1 MRTLPAGQ
9 YIPGHSFLHQL
20 DARAKILCLF
30 LLMAAV
36 IGASSPWGYLLAL
49 AVIFLLVLASRLPVG
64 SAVAPVRGIYW
75 FLLVVFLMNALFFGG
90 EEVLAS
96 WGIFRLSREG
106 INQGFRVVC
115 NVLLILI
122 LGNLLT
128 MTTLPTQVTAALESL
143 IKPLKFI
150 GVPTED
156 VAIIISIAIQF
167 IPTLLE
173 ETELIKMAQI
183 ARGARFES
191 KRLLERAVSF
201 IPLVVPVFIAAFR
214 RAEELS
220 QAMEARG
227 YRNAK
232 NRTRRKKEPLAPCDY
247 WALTVCAL
255 ICLAQ
260 FILAP

>member
-20 DARAKILCLF
+20 NARTKILCLF
-30 LLMAAV
+30 FLMAAV
-36 IGASSPWGYLLAL
+36 IGASSLWGYALVL
-49 AVIFLLVLASRLPVG
+49 AVIFLLILVSRLPVRP
-64 SAVAPVRGIYW
+64 AVASVRGIYW
-75 FLLVVFLMNALFFGG
+75 FLLVIFMMNALFFGG
-90 EEVLAS
+90 EDPPAS
-96 WGIFRLSREG
+96 WGIFQLSREG
-106 INQGFRVVC
+106 IRQGFKVAG
-115 NVLLILI
+115 NVLLIFI

-128 MTTLPTQVTAALESL
+128 MTTLPTQVTTALESL

-167 IPTLLE
+167 IPTLME

-191 KRLLERAVSF
+191 KKLLERAASF

-214 RAEELS
+214 RADEVAL
-220 QAMEARG
+220 AMEARG

-232 NRTRRKKEPLAPCDY
+232 NRTRQKKEPLTPCDY
-247 WALTVCAL
+247 FALAVCAF
-255 ICLAQ
+255 ICLVQ
-260 FILAP
+260 FFLLP

>member
-1 MRTLPAGQ
+1 MRALPAGR

-20 DARAKILCLF
+20 DARAKIPCLF

-36 IGASSPWGYLLAL
+36 IGASSLWDYAL
-49 AVIFLLVLASRLPVG
+49 VLVVVFLLILVAKVPVRP
-64 SAVAPVRGIYW
+64 AVAPIRGIYW
-75 FLLVVFLMNALFFGG
+75 FLLVIFLMNALFFGG

-106 INQGFRVVC
+106 IRQGFRVVA
-115 NVLLILI
+115 NLLLILI

-128 MTTLPTQVTAALESL
+128 MTTLPTQVTTALGSL
-143 IKPLKFI
+143 IKPLKLI

-156 VAIIISIAIQF
+156 VAMIISIALQF
-167 IPTLLE
+167 IPTLME

-191 KRLLERAVSF
+191 RKLLERAASF

-214 RAEELS
+214 RADELAL
-220 QAMEARG
+220 AMEARG
-227 YRNAK
+227 YRNAR
-232 NRTRRKKEPLAPCDY
+232 NRTRRKKEPLAPRDY
-247 WALTVCAL
+247 WALTVCAI
-255 ICLAQ
+255 ICLVQ
-260 FILAP
+260 FFLLP